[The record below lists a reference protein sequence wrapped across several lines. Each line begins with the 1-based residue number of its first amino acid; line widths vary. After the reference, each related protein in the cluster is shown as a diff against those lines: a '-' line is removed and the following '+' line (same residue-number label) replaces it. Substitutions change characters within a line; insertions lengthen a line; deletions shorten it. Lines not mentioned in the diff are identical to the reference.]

1 MMASLRTFVFR
12 LRALF
17 GSRTLDRQL
26 DQEIDAHLELAVADH
41 IARGVAPDEA
51 RHRALREFGS
61 VLRAKEV
68 HRETRSFR
76 ALDALVQDI
85 RYALRS
91 YRRTPVFTLVALAT
105 LVLAIGANTAVFSLL
120 NALVLRDLPVREPE
134 SLVQVSTLAPPSF
147 AFESGLSFP
156 IIKQGLLPVGIGL
169 TIGLA
174 AALAVTPLLK
184 SQFCRALCHQ

>member
-1 MMASLRTFVFR
+1 MASLHTFAFR

-17 GSRTLDRQL
+17 RSRTLDRQL
-26 DQEIDAHLELAVADH
+26 DEEIDAHLELAIAEH
-41 IARGVAPDEA
+41 IARGVAPDAA
-51 RHRALREFGS
+51 RQRALREFGG
-61 VLRAKEV
+61 VLRSKEAY
-68 HRETRSFR
+68 RDTRSFR
-76 ALDALVQDI
+76 VLDAVLQDV

-91 YRRTPVFTLVALAT
+91 YRRTPVFTIVALT
-105 LVLAIGANTAVFSLL
+105 ILVLAIGANTAVFSLL

-184 SQFCRALCHQ
+184 SQFCRALCH